1 MLQFSVT
8 VPITRAGVA
17 CIAEDAVAERCS
29 DLFVEATGSTCEL
42 PLAGRAV
49 RKRGT
54 IAVKKTCKG
63 SIEVDI
69 SGLVVD
75 EIRLVTHCR

>member
-1 MLQFSVT
+1 M
-8 VPITRAGVA
+8 
-17 CIAEDAVAERCS
+17 
-29 DLFVEATGSTCEL
+29 
-42 PLAGRAV
+42 

-54 IAVKKTCKG
+54 IVVKKTCKG

-75 EIRLVTHCR
+75 EIRLVDPLPLIKARFPLQ